1 VYEVFHFQYLIY
13 LDLLGSEPMNSSGFN
28 PISQVA
34 GENRPDGFERGCCK
48 RHSEKPFGL
57 ELCMRAITLIAGRL
71 RQTHFLK
78 LAGKAVEAT
87 SGQQQCK
94 FRNRRSVAEQEDSHR
109 DAGKRHGG
117 RV

>member
-1 VYEVFHFQYLIY
+1 MPGLSNAGVV
-13 LDLLGSEPMNSSGFN
+13 LLSEPLL
-28 PISQVA
+28 A
-34 GENRPDGFERGCCK
+34 ALGCCK

-57 ELCMRAITLIAGRL
+57 ELRMHAITLLAGRL
-71 RQTHFLK
+71 QQTHFLK
-78 LAGKAVEAT
+78 LAGNADEAT
-87 SGQQQCK
+87 SGQQHCK

>member
-1 VYEVFHFQYLIY
+1 VVFHFQYLIY
-13 LDLLGSEPMNSSGFN
+13 LDLLGSESMNSSGFN
-28 PISQVA
+28 PISQAA

-57 ELCMRAITLIAGRL
+57 ELRMRAITLLAGRL
-71 RQTHFLK
+71 HQTHFLK
-78 LAGKAVEAT
+78 LGGKADEAT
-87 SGQQQCK
+87 SGQQHCK